1 MKYLC
6 LAYGNERDWKRLDKQ
21 QQDELLAQDEVL
33 RQRGDV
39 VAAVATT
46 ATTVRAWDGIPTTT
60 SETFAH
66 TKAPLAGFSIIEAPD
81 LEEAVR
87 LVADTPCARA
97 KGAVE
102 LRPIDQINDRGQHP
116 ADLLDPAGQAKP
128 EPTPAVGAEH
138 RRLDPFVGTWR
149 VTGENKGGAPNA
161 PDTKVTG
168 EERYDWMPGGFFL
181 QGHWDRHFGDDRHTG
196 TSIIR
201 YDHSTHEYSAY
212 NVDNLGYARTY
223 RMTEQGGVW
232 SLTGAQERAT
242 IRFTDDGATMKTRWE
257 LKKDARWVP
266 LCDLVGTRAR
276 RA

>member
-6 LAYGNERDWKRLDKQ
+6 LAYGNERDWERLPKE

-33 RQRGDV
+33 RQRGDI

-46 ATTVRAWDGIPTTT
+46 ATTVRAWDGTPTAT

-102 LRPIDQINDRGQHP
+102 LRPIDQINDRGQHL
-116 ADLLDPAGQAKP
+116 ADLLTPLEQAGP
-128 EPTPAVGAEH
+128 EPTHRVGPEL
-138 RRLDPFVGTWR
+138 RELDPLVGTWKI
-149 VTGENKGGAPNA
+149 VGENKSSAPNA

-168 EERYDWMPGGFFL
+168 EQRYQWLPGGFFL
-181 QGHWDRHFGDDRHTG
+181 VGHWDHRFGSDRHTG
-196 TSIIR
+196 LSLMR
-201 YDHSTHEYSAY
+201 YDDATHEYSTY

-223 RMTEQGGVW
+223 RMTKRDGVW
-232 SLTGAQERAT
+232 SITGPSERAT
-242 IRFTDDGATMKTRWE
+242 IRFTDDGAAMQIHWE
-257 LKKDARWVP
+257 VKQGSKWAP
-266 LCDLVGTRAR
+266 LCDLAGKRA
-276 RA
+276 

>member
-6 LAYGNERDWKRLDKQ
+6 LAYGNERDWQRLDKQ
-21 QQDELLAQDEVL
+21 EQDELLAHDEVL
-33 RQRGDV
+33 RQRGDI

-46 ATTVRAWDGIPTTT
+46 ATTVRSWDGTPTMT

-102 LRPIDQINDRGQHP
+102 LRPIDQINDHGQLP
-116 ADLLDPAGQAKP
+116 ADLLVAPGQPKP
-128 EPTPAVGAEH
+128 EAAPTVGDGH
-138 RRLDPFVGTWR
+138 RQLDPFVGTWKI
-149 VTGENKGGAPNA
+149 TGENRGGAPNA

-168 EERYDWMPGGFFL
+168 EERYQWLPGGFFL
-181 QGHWDRHFGDDRHTG
+181 EGRWDRHFGGNDRHTG
-196 TSIIR
+196 LSIIR
-201 YDHSTHEYSAY
+201 YDDATGEHSCY

-223 RMTEQGGVW
+223 RMTEHDGVW
-232 SLTGAQERAT
+232 SFSGATERAT
-242 IRFTDDGATMKTRWE
+242 VRFSDDGGRMMTHWE
-257 LKKDARWVP
+257 IKRDGKWGP
-266 LCDLVGTRAR
+266 LCDLVGKRA
-276 RA
+276 